1 MSFYIDKRWSD
12 SLLLDLCV
20 DGSYLMKFIL
30 TSILGSMV
38 VEYSHRYIYIIG
50 IHIYI
55 YIYTYT
61 YTYIYTYIYIIY
73 IYIYIIYIYIYYIY
87 IPTFNVLFENKS
99 EKMSC
104 IKTHNLF
111 KITKISM

>member
-20 DGSYLMKFIL
+20 DGPYLMKFNNL
-30 TSILGSMV
+30 
-38 VEYSHRYIYIIG
+38 
-50 IHIYI
+50 
-55 YIYTYT
+55 
-61 YTYIYTYIYIIY
+61 
-73 IYIYIIYIYIYYIY
+73 
-87 IPTFNVLFENKS
+87 TFNVLFENKS
-99 EKMSC
+99 ENMSC